1 MQLEALCRQTWEEE
15 LEVIVSDNGSTDG
28 SREIA
33 TEFQSRL
40 PGLRIVD
47 ASDHQSPGH
56 ARNAGAAKAHGEALL
71 FCDADDEVDDDWLSA
86 MVRGLSSSPM
96 VASRYDADKLNSEAV
111 RRIHPENPQQN
122 GLGQYT
128 YPPFLEHAG
137 GGGLGVLRTVF
148 EEAGGFDVDLP
159 ALEDT
164 DLCWR
169 VQQRGH
175 SLEFVPD
182 AVVHIRFR
190 STLEGSF
197 RQALLYGEYNVLI
210 YKRYRSR
217 GMPRLPLLPGLAKW
231 VLLVLRTPQLLSSS
245 SRPRWIW
252 QAGWRL
258 GRLRGCLRYRTLGL

>member
-15 LEVIVSDNGSTDG
+15 LEVIVADNGSTDG
-28 SREIA
+28 SQEIA

-56 ARNAGAAKAHGEALL
+56 ARNAGAAKARGEALL
-71 FCDADDEVDDDWLSA
+71 FCDADDEVDDDWIRA

-169 VQQRGH
+169 VQQSDH

-182 AVVHIRFR
+182 ALVHIRFP

-231 VLLVLRTPQLLSSS
+231 ILLVLRSPQVLSSS
-245 SRPRWIW
+245 RRHRWIW

-258 GRLRGCLRYRTLGL
+258 GRLKGCVRYRTLGL